1 MSDELKTLELAKVY
15 ENQGY
20 YEEAFEIYSFLDLKE
35 SSNEIKAGLERMG
48 NQMEN
53 IERHRS
59 DHKENISSPTHQ
71 FKLNEAPGIYFI
83 EVSSQGKKQQFKLIK
98 E

>member
-20 YEEAFEIYSFLDLKE
+20 YEEAFEIYSFLDAKE

-59 DHKENISSPTHQ
+59 DHEENISRL
-71 FKLNEAPGIYFI
+71 FERWL
-83 EVSSQGKKQQFKLIK
+83 KLIVLK
-98 E
+98 QRLDNFTRIKSRLA